1 MKGPY
6 HPIRAFSFPSV
17 SFLIVGPNAHELD
30 SFSAVAEW
38 VQARHDFDVTGNNV
52 IAGGFGSDFC
62 NNIASGF
69 EFGFG
74 GLATVVIPE
83 EPALSEAE
91 RGICCCSCLR
101 TFIPISADKA

>member
-1 MKGPY
+1 MPTNG
-6 HPIRAFSFPSV
+6 IQFPPPPSG
-17 SFLIVGPNAHELD
+17 FRLAMP
-30 SFSAVAEW
+30 
-38 VQARHDFDVTGNNV
+38 FDVTGNNV
-52 IAGGFGSDFC
+52 IAGGFGSNFC

-83 EPALSEAE
+83 EPVLIEAE